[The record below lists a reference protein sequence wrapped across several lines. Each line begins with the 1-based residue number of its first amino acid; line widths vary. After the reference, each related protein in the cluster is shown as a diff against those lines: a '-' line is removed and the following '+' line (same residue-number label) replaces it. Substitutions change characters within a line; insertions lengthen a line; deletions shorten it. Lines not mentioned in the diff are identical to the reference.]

1 MQGDSQDL
9 LGHSGAVRAD
19 YVNGIM
25 IDQEEERRRRR
36 IVGSRVIALFFS
48 SFPQGIR
55 SVLFFHH
62 K

>member
-48 SFPQGIR
+48 SFP
-55 SVLFFHH
+55 
-62 K
+62 